1 VRRSLALPWLVLCV
15 ALAGC
20 GDSTPKLGHDDAA
33 GLIRL
38 TNAIAGEG
46 ACAQARD
53 ISAVSAR
60 AIQLVNQ
67 GRVPAELQE
76 PLLAGVNALAA
87 HHPSCEPPALK
98 AAPPLLPSQVP
109 KHGHEPHK
117 PHRDNGNN
125 HEGDE

>member
-1 VRRSLALPWLVLCV
+1 MRRSVALPWLVLCV

-38 TNAIAGEG
+38 ANAIAREG
-46 ACAQARD
+46 SCAQARD

-87 HHPSCEPPALK
+87 HHPSCEPPALR
-98 AAPPLLPSQVP
+98 AAPPLLSAQVP
-109 KHGHEPHK
+109 KRGHEPHK
-117 PHRDNGNN
+117 PHHDHGK
-125 HEGDE
+125 HEGND

>member
-1 VRRSLALPWLVLCV
+1 MRRSLALPWLVLCV
-15 ALAGC
+15 VLAGC

-46 ACAQARD
+46 SCAQARD

-67 GRVPAELQE
+67 GRVPGELQE
-76 PLLAGVNALAA
+76 PLLAGVNSLAA
-87 HHPSCEPPALK
+87 HHPSCEPAALK
-98 AAPPLLPSQVP
+98 AAPPLLPWQVP

-117 PHRDNGNN
+117 PHHDKGN
-125 HEGDE
+125 HQGDE

>member
-15 ALAGC
+15 VLAGC

-38 TNAIAGEG
+38 TNAIAREG
-46 ACAQARD
+46 SCAQARD

-67 GRVPAELQE
+67 GRVPAALQE
-76 PLLAGVNALAA
+76 PLLAGVNSLAA
-87 HHPSCEPPALK
+87 HHPSCEPPAL
-98 AAPPLLPSQVP
+98 LPQVSKP
-109 KHGHEPHK
+109 GHEPHK
-117 PHRDNGNN
+117 PHHDHGK
-125 HEGDE
+125 HKGDD